1 MDKAEVIKVL
11 QTVILYIRQN
21 RKSDAIKELQILQ
34 EDLERRIKEDDF
46 DNEYDEYIVDENS

>member
-11 QTVILYIRQN
+11 QKAISYIREN
-21 RKSDAIKELQILQ
+21 RKNDAIKQLHILQ

-46 DNEYDEYIVDENS
+46 DNEYDEYIVD